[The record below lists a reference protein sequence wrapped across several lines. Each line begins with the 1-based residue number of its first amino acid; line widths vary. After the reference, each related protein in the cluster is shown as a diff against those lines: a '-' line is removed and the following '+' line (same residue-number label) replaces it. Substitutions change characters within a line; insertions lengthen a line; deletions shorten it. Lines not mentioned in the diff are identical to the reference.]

1 MYRKREWEREPATDR
16 QENRQTV
23 RQTDMQTETETKI
36 DVKAEA
42 DRERDLREKYKQ
54 TEIESIREKKVGT
67 EQKET
72 GRRIDTHKESTKETE
87 R

>member
-1 MYRKREWEREPATDR
+1 MGERETATDR

-42 DRERDLREKYKQ
+42 DRERDLREKYTQ
-54 TEIESIREKKVGT
+54 TEIESIREKSGD
-67 EQKET
+67 
-72 GRRIDTHKESTKETE
+72 RTE
-87 R
+87 RDR